1 MHLTLYKGSSEIQI
15 WALDVGNL
23 RASQRIQLVSWASGG
38 ALAVTG
44 SMVTPHGRSTQE
56 PISLNLSISE
66 TKTFPSLTKL
76 AYLKY
81 INRYV

>member
-1 MHLTLYKGSSEIQI
+1 MNLTLYKGSSEIQI

-23 RASQRIQLVSWASGG
+23 RASQRIQLVSLTSGG

-56 PISLNLSISE
+56 PISLNSSISE
-66 TKTFPSLTKL
+66 TKTFPSLIKL
-76 AYLKY
+76 AYPKY
-81 INRYV
+81 INIYM

>member
-81 INRYV
+81 ISIYV

>member
-81 INRYV
+81 INIYV